1 MTRENVTTVQ
11 LAVAAINDRNI
22 DAYLACCVED
32 VELQTPLSPVEGA
45 YRGTAGIRRFL
56 SDIAAA
62 GPNFRIE
69 IEGIEALGSDRVLAL
84 TRVTATGRESGVDMR
99 AETAHVYDLIDGK
112 IKTIAIYLNR
122 DEGRRAAGRAD

>member
-11 LAVAAINDRNI
+11 LAIAAINDRDV

-62 GPNFRIE
+62 GPDFRIE
-69 IEGIEALGSDRVLAL
+69 IERIEALGSDRVLA
-84 TRVTATGRESGVDMR
+84 
-99 AETAHVYDLIDGK
+99 
-112 IKTIAIYLNR
+112 
-122 DEGRRAAGRAD
+122 